1 MVHQYGGGN
10 IVVNLPPS
18 RELGEGVTENVERAT
33 AAALFGCVSSAAA
46 SDDRYVRCTQSEW
59 RC

>member
-1 MVHQYGGGN
+1 MAVQLVVNYYGEKR

-18 RELGEGVTENVERAT
+18 RELGEGVTEDAERAT

-46 SDDRYVRCTQSEW
+46 SDDT
-59 RC
+59 